1 MKLNKPDGA
10 KQASSK
16 NPLKKVFE
24 VYFVKRNK
32 RQEIRKKCP
41 KLENRKKGKPY
52 YLRLDYTITTK
63 NAEVTSLLK
72 VYKTEHR
79 EKIVAQV

>member
-1 MKLNKPDGA
+1 MKLNKPYGA

-52 YLRLDYTITTK
+52 YLRLDYTMYHEK
-63 NAEVTSLLK
+63 CGGHKFAQSL
-72 VYKTEHR
+72 
-79 EKIVAQV
+79 QN